1 MEPLAI
7 LGRKYP
13 DVVIPLINSA
23 DSTIDIVV
31 FDWRVYMGD
40 SAGAIQDFNNA
51 IFSAI
56 ERGVVVRALVNN
68 DSVRAYLQQ
77 RGVVVKNY
85 VSFKL
90 LHTKMMIVDSNKII
104 LGSHNYTQNA
114 FTMNE
119 EVSVYFKLSSKKNDF
134 LDYFNR
140 LWPL

>member
-1 MEPLAI
+1 MEPVAI

-23 DSTIDIVV
+23 DYSLDIIV

-51 IFSAI
+51 IFSAV
-56 ERGVVVRALVNN
+56 ERGVRVRALVNN
-68 DSVRAYLQQ
+68 DSVRAYLEGK
-77 RGVVVKNY
+77 GVDVKNY
-85 VSFKL
+85 LSPKL
-90 LHTKMMIVDSNKII
+90 LHAKMLIVDNTKIV
-104 LGSHNYTQNA
+104 LGSHNYTQSA

-119 EVSVYFKLSSKKNDF
+119 EVSVFFTLASEKNDF
-134 LDYFNR
+134 VNYFSR